1 MVRDMKYIVEVMIF
15 EVEIKVCIVELGC
28 QIIEC
33 YKDSGSDMVLV
44 GLLCGLFM
52 FMVDLCCEV
61 QVFYEVDFM
70 IVFSYGSGMFIIC
83 DVKIFKDLDEDI
95 CGKDVLIVED
105 IIDLGN
111 ILLKV
116 CEILSLC
123 ELKLLVICML
133 LDKLF
138 CCEVNVLVEFIGFL
152 ILDEFVVG
160 YGIDYVQCYCYL
172 LYIGKVILLD
182 E

>member
-1 MVRDMKYIVEVMIF
+1 
-15 EVEIKVCIVELGC
+15 
-28 QIIEC
+28 
-33 YKDSGSDMVLV
+33 
-44 GLLCGLFM
+44 
-52 FMVDLCCEV
+52 
-61 QVFYEVDFM
+61 M

-105 IIDLGN
+105 IIDSGN
-111 ILLKV
+111 ILSKV

-123 ELKLLVICML
+123 ELKSLAICML

-138 CCEVNVLVEFIGFL
+138 RREVNVSVEFIGFS

-160 YGIDYVQCYCYL
+160 YGIDYV
-172 LYIGKVILLD
+172 
-182 E
+182 

>member
-1 MVRDMKYIVEVMIF
+1 MTA
-15 EVEIKVCIVELGC
+15 
-28 QIIEC
+28 
-33 YKDSGSDMVLV
+33 
-44 GLLCGLFM
+44 
-52 FMVDLCCEV
+52 
-61 QVFYEVDFM
+61 
-70 IVFSYGSGMFIIC
+70 FSYGSGMFTTC

-111 ILLKV
+111 TLLKV
-116 CEILSLC
+116 REILSLR
-123 ELKLLVICML
+123 ELKSLAICTL

-160 YGIDYVQCYCYL
+160 YGIDYAQRYCYL

>member
-1 MVRDMKYIVEVMIF
+1 
-15 EVEIKVCIVELGC
+15 
-28 QIIEC
+28 
-33 YKDSGSDMVLV
+33 
-44 GLLCGLFM
+44 
-52 FMVDLCCEV
+52 
-61 QVFYEVDFM
+61 M

-160 YGIDYVQCYCYL
+160 YGIDYV
-172 LYIGKVILLD
+172 
-182 E
+182 